1 MCGIT
6 GFIHP
11 GVSPDEAISRLHA
24 MLAPIYHRGPD
35 DAGTWLDVPHGVALG
50 HRRLAIVDLSPAGH
64 QPMASACGRYVIVFN
79 GEIYNHL
86 ALRKNVLYRPS
97 VVHERLSKSDLSGN
111 VWRGHSDTETLLA
124 CFTAWGIEKTLQA
137 TVGMFA
143 IALWDK
149 QTNTLTLARDRI
161 GEKPL
166 YYGWQNGVFL
176 FASELKALRQHP
188 AFRGQTNWNA
198 ASTFLR
204 LNYIPAPSSIYQ
216 DIFKLVPGSYLQLK
230 PADIAH
236 KLLPAAKPYWS
247 LAQAAQQGQQHPFKG
262 SFNDAVDALEV
273 LMRQAV
279 QLQSVAD
286 VPVGA
291 FLSGGIDS
299 STVVAMMQSATTSK
313 VTTFSIGMPDAK
325 MDESKHAAAVA
336 RHLGTSHVE
345 HIIQPQEAL
354 DLIPRLSEI
363 WDEPFADSSQ
373 IPTYLVSQLAKQQV
387 TVALSGDGGD
397 EFFLGYPQYALYQKL
412 WPMRRLGKLPWQAVL
427 NFLAPYA
434 STKWA
439 TDPLRQTKTIIDAW
453 KQSDSQKLN
462 RFWID
467 RYRQNSVPLAE
478 QCGVA
483 MLDFP
488 VLNDA
493 ASTSGVWDAGTYLPD
508 DILVKVDRAAMAI
521 SLETRAP
528 LLDHRIIEFAYGL
541 PLDYKLGSGVSKKVL
556 REVLYRHVPK
566 KIVDRPKMGFSIPL
580 GTWLKNELRPW
591 AEDLLEKIPPDSGHF
606 NKPMIDQIWTEHL
619 SGSRTRTEQL
629 WGIFSLIAF
638 LNPESKNAKA

>member
-6 GFIHP
+6 GFIQP
-11 GVSPDEAISRLHA
+11 GISPDDTMARLHA
-24 MLAPIYHRGPD
+24 MLAPIHHRGPD

-50 HRRLAIVDLSPAGH
+50 HRRLSIVDLSPAGH
-64 QPMASACGRYVIVFN
+64 QPMTSACGRYVIVFN
-79 GEIYNHL
+79 GEIYNHQ
-86 ALRKNVLYRPS
+86 ALRHNVLQRPS
-97 VVHERLSKSDLSGN
+97 VVREESSKTDQITKA
-111 VWRGHSDTETLLA
+111 WRGHSDTETLLA

-149 QTNTLTLARDRI
+149 QTSTLTLVRDRI

-166 YYGWQNGVFL
+166 YYGWQNGAFL
-176 FASELKALRQHP
+176 FGSELKALRKHP
-188 AFRGQTNWNA
+188 SFKGQTDWNA

-216 DIFKLVPGSYLQLK
+216 GIFKLVPGCYLQLK
-230 PADIAH
+230 PADIA
-236 KLLPAAKPYWS
+236 KQILPAPLPFWS
-247 LAQAAQQGQQHPFKG
+247 LAQTAQQGKHIPFKG

-273 LMRQAV
+273 LVRNAV
-279 QLQSVAD
+279 QMQSVAD

-336 RHLGTSHVE
+336 RHLGTNHVE

-354 DLIPRLSEI
+354 DVIPRLSQI

-373 IPTYLVSQLAKQQV
+373 IPTFLVSYLAKQQV

-397 EFFLGYPQYALYQKL
+397 EFFLGYPQYAFYKKL
-412 WPMRRLGKLPWQAVL
+412 WRLRQLGKLPWKTAFDL
-427 NFLAPYA
+427 IAPYE
-434 STKWA
+434 STIGTNA
-439 TDPLRQTKTIIDAW
+439 LLRRTKSIVGAW
-453 KQSDSQKLN
+453 QQPNDQLLS
-462 RFWID
+462 
-467 RYRQNSVPLAE
+467 RYWVDLYRNGKVPIGA
-478 QCGVA
+478 QQGSI

-488 VLNDA
+488 VQGDA
-493 ASTSGVWDAGTYLPD
+493 ASTAALWDAGTYLPD
-508 DILVKVDRAAMAI
+508 DILVKVDRAAMAT

-528 LLDHRIIEFAYGL
+528 LLDHRIIEFAYSL
-541 PLDYKLGSGVSKKVL
+541 PLHYKLEGGIGKKVL
-556 REVLYRHVPK
+556 REVLYRHVPR

-580 GTWLKNELRPW
+580 AEWLKKELRPW
-591 AEDLLEKIPPDSGHF
+591 VESLLSEASMVSNQID
-606 NKPMIDQIWTEHL
+606 MIEVKKMWHAHL
-619 SGSRTRTEQL
+619 AGQADNSVRL
-629 WGIFSLIAF
+629 WGVISLLSFI
-638 LNPESKNAKA
+638 LESGNQE

>member
-1 MCGIT
+1 MCGIA
-6 GFIHP
+6 GFIDTDM
-11 GVSPDEAISRLHA
+11 SLDYKKKSLSL
-24 MLAPIYHRGPD
+24 MLQTILHRGPD

-50 HRRLAIVDLSPAGH
+50 HRRLSIVDLSPAGH
-64 QPMASACGRYVIVFN
+64 QPMTSACGRYVIIFN
-79 GEIYNHL
+79 GEIYNHQT
-86 ALRKNVLYRPS
+86 LRKNVLYRPS
-97 VVHERLSKSDLSGN
+97 SVREQLSKTDLSDT

-149 QTNTLTLARDRI
+149 QTITLTLARDRI

-166 YYGWQNGVFL
+166 YYGWQNGAFL
-176 FASELKALRQHP
+176 FGSELKALRQHP
-188 AFRGQTNWNA
+188 SFNGQTDWHA

-216 DIFKLVPGSYLQLK
+216 GIFKLVPGSYLQLK
-230 PADIAH
+230 PADIAQ
-236 KLLPAAKPYWS
+236 KILPAPVPYWS

-273 LMRQAV
+273 LVRQSV

-336 RHLGTSHVE
+336 RHLGTKHVE
-345 HIIQPQEAL
+345 HVIHAHEAL
-354 DLIPRLSEI
+354 ELIPRLSQI

-373 IPTYLVSQLAKQQV
+373 IPTYLVSKLAKQHV
-387 TVALSGDGGD
+387 SVALSGDGGD

-412 WPMRRLGKLPWQAVL
+412 WRLRCLGKLPWQTAFNLVG
-427 NFLAPYA
+427 PYA
-434 STKWA
+434 GNTFASTVLTRSKSVVKAW
-439 TDPLRQTKTIIDAW
+439 RQPNA
-453 KQSDSQKLN
+453 QMLN
-462 RFWID
+462 RDWFD
-467 RYRQNSVPLAE
+467 RFRQGTVPITE
-478 QCGVA
+478 QKGVA

-488 VLNDA
+488 LQDVA
-493 ASTSGVWDAGTYLPD
+493 ATTAALWDAGTYLPD
-508 DILVKVDRAAMAI
+508 DIMVKVDRAAMAN

-528 LLDHRIIEFAYGL
+528 LLDHRIAEFAYSL
-541 PLDYKLGSGVSKKVL
+541 PLEYKLTGSVGKKVL
-556 REVLYRHVPK
+556 REVLYRHVPRQ
-566 KIVDRPKMGFSIPL
+566 IVDRPKMGFSIPI
-580 GTWLKNELRPW
+580 GDWLTRELRPW
-591 AEDLLEKIPPDSGHF
+591 AEHLLNQIPNDSEHF
-606 NKPMIDQIWTEHL
+606 NKPAIAHLWKEHT
-619 SGSRTRTEQL
+619 SGQRLYTEQL
-629 WGIFSLIAF
+629 WSVLSLLEF
-638 LNPESKNAKA
+638 VR